1 MAAHLRSA
9 DVWDEQHKPDK
20 AAHEREMA
28 QQQRKGA
35 EVDRQRAEHEGRT
48 SAPQSPEE

>member
-1 MAAHLRSA
+1 MAAHERSA

-35 EVDRQRAEHEGRT
+35 EVERQRAEHEGRT
-48 SAPQSPEE
+48 SAAQSPEE